1 MKKSVSKKAVKI
13 CLICLLLFTAVV
25 YFLYSVKYPVTS
37 KIKCIRI
44 TTFTEDDKDN
54 VSFVKN
60 NLKSEQIFYN
70 EDAVLSDNAS
80 EYVFVAYECKVKI
93 NCLSSVGLIYCIVNN
108 VPENDAAFISAQRMD
123 FPMQTAM
130 YIPTDTASY
139 ILMNRK
145 GLTDEE
151 LYEKIKSVKLDVIYK
166 HKGEAGEVEVK
177 GIDSLDFDDIV
188 WRKK

>member
-1 MKKSVSKKAVKI
+1 MKKSVSKKTVKI
-13 CLICLLLFTAVV
+13 CLLCLLLLMAVV
-25 YFLYSVKYPVTS
+25 YFIYSLKYPVTA
-37 KIKCIRI
+37 KIQEVSIS
-44 TTFTEDDKDN
+44 TFSANNADDVRYVN
-54 VSFVKN
+54 TY
-60 NLKSEQIFYN
+60 LEYEQIFY
-70 EDAVLSDNAS
+70 DTDTVLSDNVND
-80 EYVFVAYECKVKI
+80 YVHIIYTCRVKS
-93 NCLSSVGLIYCIVNN
+93 NCFSPITLIYCLVNK
-108 VPENDAAFISAQRMD
+108 VPENDNAYITAHKQD

-130 YIPTDTASY
+130 YMPTNTGCHV
-139 ILMNRK
+139 LMNRR

>member
-1 MKKSVSKKAVKI
+1 MKRLVNKRTVKI
-13 CLICLLLFTAVV
+13 CFICLLLFTAVV

-80 EYVFVAYECKVKI
+80 EYV
-93 NCLSSVGLIYCIVNN
+93 LSLIH
-108 VPENDAAFISAQRMD
+108 ISE
-123 FPMQTAM
+123 
-130 YIPTDTASY
+130 PT
-139 ILMNRK
+139 RP
-145 GLTDEE
+145 
-151 LYEKIKSVKLDVIYK
+151 
-166 HKGEAGEVEVK
+166 
-177 GIDSLDFDDIV
+177 
-188 WRKK
+188 